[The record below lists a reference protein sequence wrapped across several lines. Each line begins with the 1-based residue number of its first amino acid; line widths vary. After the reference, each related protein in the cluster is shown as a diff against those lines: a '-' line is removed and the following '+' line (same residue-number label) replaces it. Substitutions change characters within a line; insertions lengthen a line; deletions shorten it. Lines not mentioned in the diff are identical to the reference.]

1 MNKPLLLS
9 FLTFFLLHLQ
19 FPAFSQYV
27 LDEYYLEGDLLYE
40 DHIYKAGIRTVKFHP
55 QNEPRDLPIIKL
67 NSGQRLTLSFDDLFE
82 DFMDLSYTVIHCNS
96 DWTPSSIL
104 PQEYITSFQ
113 DLYVSNYEY
122 SINALIPY
130 TNYNLT
136 LPNKDMQ
143 FLKSGNYLLK
153 VYMSDNP
160 DDLVLTKRFMVY
172 EGFVNIGGQVKRP
185 TMVDYIDEYQEVDFT
200 VSHPDYQI
208 QNPFQDVSVHLL
220 KNHRFDNAIT
230 DLKPQFLQNNQLIY
244 QYDKE
249 NLFKGGN
256 EYRFFDTK
264 NLQSLTLNI
273 RKIDRDSV
281 FTVYLKKDQA
291 RTVDNYAVNFDING
305 QFVIRRLDASN
316 SESAADYAYI
326 DFLLEASPPFQES
339 DVYLFG
345 RFTDWKLTPEYKLKY
360 DYARNAYHT
369 RVLLKQGYYNFQYA
383 LYDAKNQEANL
394 TPIEGSHWETENTYQ
409 ILVYHRQVGIRYDR
423 LVGFNELTSEDL
435 Y

>member
-1 MNKPLLLS
+1 MNKSLYFS
-9 FLTFFLLHLQ
+9 FLTFLFLQIPFQLS
-19 FPAFSQYV
+19 AQYV

-55 QNEPRDLPIIKL
+55 QNEPRNLPIIKL
-67 NSGQRLTLSFDDLFE
+67 NTGERLTLSFDDLFE

-113 DLYVSNYEY
+113 DLYVTNYEY

-136 LPNKDMQ
+136 LPNNDMQ

-160 DDLVLTKRFMVY
+160 NDLVLTKRFMVY
-172 EGFVNIGGQVKRP
+172 ESLVNVGGQVKRP

-200 VSHPDYQI
+200 VSHPDYHI
-208 QNPFQDVSVHLL
+208 QNPFQDVTVHLL
-220 KNHRFDNAIT
+220 KNHRFDNAIM

-281 FTVYLKKDQA
+281 FTVYLKRDQP
-291 RTVDNYAVNFDING
+291 RTLENYAVEFDING
-305 QFVIRRLDASN
+305 QFVVRRLDATN

-326 DFLLEASPPFQES
+326 DFLLEAPTPFEES

-345 RFTDWKLTPEYKLKY
+345 RFTDWKLTPEYKLQY

-369 RVLLKQGYYNFQYA
+369 RVLLKQGYYNFMYA
-383 LYDAKNQEANL
+383 LYDAKRQEANL
-394 TPIEGSHWETENTYQ
+394 TPIEGSHWETANTYQ

-423 LVGFNELTSEDL
+423 LVGFNELSSEDL